1 MAPVKAEKLRAMNSY
16 NKSQFLYN
24 LVLHALVALTC
35 SLLCTY
41 PNWFPSLRYSMKH
54 FLFTSL
60 PNLSSF
66 LVNPKCV
73 FIIFNVIVLFLMG
86 ESKLVSSN
94 SSPSNEIYDEYV
106 ERSQSL
112 RGRSHSTFEE
122 RKERTVETNISDT
135 HEGYNKGDQ
144 SLKGDSTL
152 LEKKE
157 ERKLEMNLVED
168 KVNRIETKEAKKEE
182 VKEVVEVED
191 DDDDVDGD
199 DGEAEEEAGLPVE
212 ELNKKAE
219 EFIARVNKQLWL
231 EAKSSVCTEA

>member
-1 MAPVKAEKLRAMNSY
+1 MAPIKAEKLRAMNSY
-16 NKSQFLYN
+16 NKGQFLYN
-24 LVLHALVALTC
+24 LILHALVALSC
-35 SLLCTY
+35 SLLCSY

-73 FIIFNVIVLFLMG
+73 FIIFNVIVVFLMG
-86 ESKLVSSN
+86 ESKLVGSN
-94 SSPSNEIYDEYV
+94 TSPSNEIYDEYV

-122 RKERTVETNISDT
+122 REERTVETNISDT
-135 HEGYNKGDQ
+135 HEGYNMGDQ

-152 LEKKE
+152 QEKKE

-168 KVNRIETKEAKKEE
+168 KVNRIETKEL

-191 DDDDVDGD
+191 DDGD

-219 EFIARVNKQLWL
+219 EFIARVNKQMWL
-231 EAKSSVCTEA
+231 EAKLSVCTEA

>member
-1 MAPVKAEKLRAMNSY
+1 MAPIKAEKLRAMNSY

-24 LVLHALVALTC
+24 LALHALVALTC
-35 SLLCTY
+35 SLLCSY

-73 FIIFNVIVLFLMG
+73 FIIFNVIVVFLMG

-106 ERSQSL
+106 ERSESL
-112 RGRSHSTFEE
+112 RGPSHSTFEE

-135 HEGYNKGDQ
+135 H
-144 SLKGDSTL
+144 
-152 LEKKE
+152 KKE

-168 KVNRIETKEAKKEE
+168 KVNRIETREVKKEE

-191 DDDDVDGD
+191 DDDDGD
-199 DGEAEEEAGLPVE
+199 DDEEI
-212 ELNKKAE
+212 NKKAE

-231 EAKSSVCTEA
+231 EAKLSVCTEA

>member
-1 MAPVKAEKLRAMNSY
+1 
-16 NKSQFLYN
+16 
-24 LVLHALVALTC
+24 
-35 SLLCTY
+35 
-41 PNWFPSLRYSMKH
+41 
-54 FLFTSL
+54 
-60 PNLSSF
+60 
-66 LVNPKCV
+66 
-73 FIIFNVIVLFLMG
+73 MG
-86 ESKLVSSN
+86 SN
-94 SSPSNEIYDEYV
+94 TSPSNEIYDEYV

-122 RKERTVETNISDT
+122 REERTVETNISDT
-135 HEGYNKGDQ
+135 HEGYNMGDQ

-168 KVNRIETKEAKKEE
+168 KVNRIETKEL

-191 DDDDVDGD
+191 DDGD

-219 EFIARVNKQLWL
+219 EFIARVNKQMWL
-231 EAKSSVCTEA
+231 EAKLSVCTEA